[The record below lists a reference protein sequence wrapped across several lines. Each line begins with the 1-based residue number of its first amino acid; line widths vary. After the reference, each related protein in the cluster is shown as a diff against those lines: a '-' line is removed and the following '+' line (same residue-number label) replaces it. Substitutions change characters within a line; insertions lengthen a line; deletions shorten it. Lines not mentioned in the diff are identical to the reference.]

1 MIIINNSLSPP
12 LEKNGGYFN
21 KKVEGKKLKKK
32 KKKKKKEKKKK
43 LKIKIHH
50 IKSTACDPA
59 GWQPVV
65 SFLKSVERSWSPRT
79 WPAFSFQP
87 LEDSSTFP
95 FWNAFWKKNFFFP
108 IYSLFFFILFFTI
121 QVQFLLRFSSCNVPP
136 ITNCAC
142 IVSPI
147 SWLGSIDFC
156 YLK

>member
-21 KKVEGKKLKKK
+21 KKVEGKKFKKK
-32 KKKKKKEKKKK
+32 EKKKKEKKKK

-95 FWNAFWKKNFFFP
+95 FWNAFWKKKFFFS
-108 IYSLFFFILFFTI
+108 YLFIIF
-121 QVQFLLRFSSCNVPP
+121 FSSCSLQYRYN
-136 ITNCAC
+136 
-142 IVSPI
+142 
-147 SWLGSIDFC
+147 FC
-156 YLK
+156 YVFLVVIYRQ